1 MARAMTAASNVCNPE
16 RRGGKDASYADRQGD
31 GVSLPFLLVKNLL
44 FWGSISLSLY
54 VLYAI
59 VAAL

>member
-1 MARAMTAASNVCNPE
+1 MARAMTAASNVCNPKG
-16 RRGGKDASYADRQGD
+16 RAHKHDAYSGQDEAGT
-31 GVSLPFLLVKNLL
+31 GLAFLLVKNLM